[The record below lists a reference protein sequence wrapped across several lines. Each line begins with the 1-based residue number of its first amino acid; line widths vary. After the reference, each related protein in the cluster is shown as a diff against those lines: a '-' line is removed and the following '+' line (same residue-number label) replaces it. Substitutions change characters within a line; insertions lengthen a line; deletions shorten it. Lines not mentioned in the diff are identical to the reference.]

1 MREILEQASS
11 TRRRIAEI
19 VGRLDLPTLETR
31 VNEIELACSEPNFW
45 AEPRKAQQ
53 QLRELSG
60 LKSRLNSWR
69 DLETRSLNVVEMAQL
84 ALDESEESMQE
95 SLRVELDGI
104 RSRLKDLEFALQL
117 SGEYDDRNAI
127 VALKAG
133 AGGVD
138 AQDWTAMLYRMYLR
152 WSELRGFKATVLD
165 TTPGEEAGVKSAAIR
180 IEGSYA
186 YGYLRSERGVHRL
199 VRLSPF
205 DGDHLR
211 HTSFALVEV
220 LPESD
225 PVGDIQLNA
234 DDVKLEAF
242 RAGGHGGQNVQKV
255 SSAVRLTHVPTGMV
269 VAVQNERSQAQNKE
283 IAMSILRSRLL
294 ELELRRREDERQRL
308 RGEHVSPEW
317 GRQVRSYVLHP
328 YQMVKDHRTEFETSD
343 VEKVLDGHIDPLLE
357 AYLLSTI
364 EAAAAH

>member
-1 MREILEQASS
+1 VNYLTRQRRFRAESPRSWGVFDLPRLEKRVSELEQA
-11 TRRRIAEI
+11 
-19 VGRLDLPTLETR
+19 
-31 VNEIELACSEPNFW
+31 CSQPNFW
-45 AEPRKAQQ
+45 SDQRNAQK
-53 QLRELSG
+53 QLRELSD
-60 LKSRLNSWR
+60 LKSRLNEWR
-69 DLETRSLNVVEMAQL
+69 DMESRAANLAEMAELSL
-84 ALDESEESMQE
+84 AESED
-95 SLRVELDGI
+95 SLQASLQAELDALTA
-104 RSRLKDLEFALQL
+104 RLKQLDFALKL

-138 AQDWTAMLYRMYLR
+138 AQDWTGMLLRMYLR
-152 WSELRGFKATVLD
+152 WAELRGFKATILD
-165 TTPGEEAGVKSAAIR
+165 STPGEEAGMKSAAVR
-180 IEGSYA
+180 IEGRYA
-186 YGYLRSERGVHRL
+186 YGLLRSERGVHRL

-225 PVGDIQLNA
+225 PVADITINPEEI
-234 DDVKLEAF
+234 KLEAF

-255 SSAVRLTHVPTGMV
+255 SSAVRLTHVPTGIV
-269 VAVQNERSQAQNKE
+269 VAVQNERSQTQNKE
-283 IAMSILRSRLL
+283 IALSILRSRLL
-294 ELELRRREDERQRL
+294 EMELRRREEERLKL

-328 YQMVKDHRTEFETSD
+328 YQMIKDHRTDFETAD

-357 AYLLSTI
+357 SYLLSTI
-364 EAAAAH
+364 SATAAG